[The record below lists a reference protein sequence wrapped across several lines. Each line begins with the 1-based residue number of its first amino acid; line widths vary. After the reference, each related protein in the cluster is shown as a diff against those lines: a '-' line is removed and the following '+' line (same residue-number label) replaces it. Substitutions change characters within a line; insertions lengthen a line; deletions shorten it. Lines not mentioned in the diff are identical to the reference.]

1 MDSVDVFLEDCDMD
15 AVRWCFDLGDFC
27 EPVDGGLG
35 DWGWGGEFGAG

>member
-1 MDSVDVFLEDCDMD
+1 MD

-35 DWGWGGEFGAG
+35 DSGGGGECGVG